1 MPRIIR
7 FVLIIIAV
15 SSSLTAREGES
26 PLSSGF
32 DALQS
37 GDYETASGVFRSI
50 LTDPLSSHHS
60 DALYWLIKTD
70 IVLERYDTVSRW
82 VDRFIRDH
90 SSSERLSEVL
100 YHRARLM
107 HLQGEPDNAIIA
119 LGGFIDEYPDSPFLP
134 SAHYWI
140 GEALTSLG
148 RLDEAHAVFSGLI
161 ERFPSSSKRE
171 AARYRMN
178 EISLL
183 YREKELLELLRW
195 SHEEHMRDVEDF
207 HRREK
212 EYRDAPAVHQE
223 QLQEQFS
230 EEERIRLDTERLLNS
245 KARLLDLRSAYL
257 DELLELYD
265 DEN

>member
-7 FVLIIIAV
+7 FVLIALAV
-15 SSSLTAREGES
+15 SSSLTAGEGES
-26 PLSSGF
+26 PLSSGI
-32 DALQS
+32 DALQG

-50 LTDPLSSHHS
+50 LTDPLSSDHS
-60 DALYWLIKTD
+60 EALYWLIKTD
-70 IVLERYDTVSRW
+70 IVLERYDTVSAW
-82 VDRFIRDH
+82 VNQFLSDH
-90 SSSERLSEVL
+90 SSSEHLSEVL

-119 LGGFIDEYPDSPFLP
+119 LGGFIDEYPDSPLVS

-195 SHEEHMRDVEDF
+195 SHEEHLRDVEDF
-207 HRREK
+207 HRREN
-212 EYRDAPAVHQE
+212 EYRDALAVHQE
-223 QLQEQFS
+223 DFS
-230 EEERIRLDTERLLNS
+230 EEGRTRLDTQRLLNA

-265 DEN
+265 DAN